1 MQPPPARAPSR
12 ARSTASHR
20 GVRTCADDLLANA
33 PIKLAR
39 ERLKRDSADGRS
51 RSAHTLRRQ
60 NSQISGRIADAK
72 SRTDENEYY
81 WADPAEHLTSLYGRR
96 AARHVESAR
105 SQAQEDAE
113 KRMRMRRERNAR
125 TRAEVVAGGAYQHTD
140 EYGNVY
146 YAIDNTRMDGAP
158 PRRSDSSA
166 HRGGEYNVGAHGV
179 RAWPLPAYC

>member
-1 MQPPPARAPSR
+1 MQPPPSRRAGARAR
-12 ARSTASHR
+12 TSHR
-20 GVRTCADDLLANA
+20 GVRACADDLLANA
-33 PIKLAR
+33 PVKLAR

-60 NSQISGRIADAK
+60 NSRISGRIAGTK

-81 WADPAEHLTSLYGRR
+81 WADPAEHLTSLYGQR
-96 AARHVESAR
+96 AARHIESAR
-105 SQAQEDAE
+105 SQAREDAE

-125 TRAEVVAGGAYQHTD
+125 TRAEVMAGGAYEHTD

-146 YAIDNTRMDGAP
+146 YAIDNTRVDGAP
-158 PRRSDSSA
+158 PRRSDSA
-166 HRGGEYNVGAHGV
+166 RGAGEYNVGAHGV